1 MSEGATVVA
10 TIEQILERS
19 EEADQILLGTIA
31 ALSAHYATGV
41 GIRFIEEGS
50 FSDGPWV
57 GEAGVVTTEVEV
69 RYDGEL
75 VALLVTPASLDEDAR
90 TTWEQVADL
99 ISAFCLVGWDI
110 GGEDWE
116 P

>member
-1 MSEGATVVA
+1 VSEGTTVVNA
-10 TIEQILERS
+10 IEQILERS

-31 ALSAHYATGV
+31 ALSSHYETGV

-50 FSDGPWV
+50 FSDGPW
-57 GEAGVVTTEVEV
+57 AGGAGFVTTEVEV

-75 VALLVTPASLDEDAR
+75 VALLVTPASLDDDAR
-90 TTWEQVADL
+90 TTWAQVADL

>member
-1 MSEGATVVA
+1 MTDETTVVA

-31 ALSAHYATGV
+31 ALSSQYETGV
-41 GIRFIEEGS
+41 GISFIEEGL
-50 FSDGPWV
+50 FSDGPWA
-57 GEAGVVTTEVEV
+57 GETGTVATEVEV

-75 VALLVTPASLDEDAR
+75 VALLVTPAWLNDDDRA
-90 TTWEQVADL
+90 TWEQVAEL

>member
-1 MSEGATVVA
+1 MSEGATVVT

-31 ALSAHYATGV
+31 ALSSHYEAGV
-41 GIRFIEEGS
+41 GIRFIEGGS
-50 FSDGPWV
+50 FSDGPWS
-57 GEAGVVTTEVEV
+57 GEAGVTTTEVEV
-69 RYDGEL
+69 RYEGEL
-75 VALLVTPASLDEDAR
+75 VALLVTPASLDEDDQA
-90 TTWEQVADL
+90 TWEQVASL

-110 GGEDWE
+110 GGADWE

>member
-1 MSEGATVVA
+1 MTDGAVVVA
-10 TIEQILERS
+10 AIEEILERS

-31 ALSAHYATGV
+31 ALSEHYEAGV
-41 GIRFIEEGS
+41 GLRFVEEGA
-50 FSDGPWV
+50 FSDGPWA
-57 GEAGVVTTEVEV
+57 GSSGVVASELAVH
-69 RYDGEL
+69 YDGEL
-75 VALLVTPASLDEDAR
+75 VAMLVTTATLDSDAHS
-90 TTWEQVADL
+90 TWETVSAL

>member
-1 MSEGATVVA
+1 VTDGAALVA
-10 TIEQILERS
+10 AIEQILERS

-31 ALSAHYATGV
+31 ALSSHYETGV
-41 GIRFIEEGS
+41 GIRFVEEGS
-50 FSDGPWV
+50 FSDGPWA
-57 GEAGVVTTEVEV
+57 GEAGPVATEVEV

-75 VALLVTPASLDEDAR
+75 VAVLVTPATLETSAIE
-90 TTWEQVADL
+90 TWQQVANL
-99 ISAFCLVGWDI
+99 VSAFCLVGWDI

>member
-1 MSEGATVVA
+1 MTDGATVVA
-10 TIEQILERS
+10 AIEQILERS

-31 ALSAHYATGV
+31 ALSSHYETGV
-41 GIRFIEEGS
+41 GIRFLEEGS
-50 FSDGPWV
+50 FSDGPWA
-57 GEAGVVTTEVEV
+57 GEAGTVATEVEV

-75 VALLVTPASLDEDAR
+75 VAVLVTPATLDTSAIE
-90 TTWEQVADL
+90 TWQQVANL
-99 ISAFCLVGWDI
+99 VSAFCLVGWDI

>member
-1 MSEGATVVA
+1 MSEDATVVA
-10 TIEQILERS
+10 AIEQILERS

-31 ALSAHYATGV
+31 ALSSHYKPGV

-50 FSDGPWV
+50 FSHGPWA

-75 VALLVTPASLDEDAR
+75 VALLVTPAPLDDDAR
-90 TTWEQVADL
+90 KTWEQVANL
-99 ISAFCLVGWDI
+99 VSAFCLVGWDI

>member
-1 MSEGATVVA
+1 MTDGATVVA
-10 TIEQILERS
+10 AIAQILERS

-31 ALSAHYATGV
+31 ALSSHYETGV

-50 FSDGPWV
+50 FSDGPWA
-57 GEAGVVTTEVEV
+57 GEAGTVATEVEV

-75 VALLVTPASLDEDAR
+75 VAVLVTPATLDTSAIE
-90 TTWEQVADL
+90 TWQQVANL
-99 ISAFCLVGWDI
+99 VSAFCLVGWDI

>member
-1 MSEGATVVA
+1 VSEDATVVA
-10 TIEQILERS
+10 AIEQILERS

-31 ALSAHYATGV
+31 ALSSHYKTGV

-50 FSDGPWV
+50 FSDGPWA

-75 VALLVTPASLDEDAR
+75 VALLVTPAPLDDDAR
-90 TTWEQVADL
+90 KTWEQVANL

>member
-1 MSEGATVVA
+1 MTDGATVVA
-10 TIEQILERS
+10 AIEQILERS

-31 ALSAHYATGV
+31 ALSSHYETGV

-50 FSDGPWV
+50 FSDGPWA
-57 GEAGVVTTEVEV
+57 GEAGTVATEVEV

-75 VALLVTPASLDEDAR
+75 VAVLVTPATLDTSAIE
-90 TTWEQVADL
+90 TWQQVANL
-99 ISAFCLVGWDI
+99 VSAFCLVGWDI